1 MVTRNPFT
9 LATEG
14 RVEQSVDPRVGRIVT
29 TDRMVISIFP
39 RGF

>member
-29 TDRMVISIFP
+29 TVVI
-39 RGF
+39 